1 MIPTPPLHVTGIC
14 KRLCIIKQWSYTNKK
29 FYVLQQKQGL
39 WCFGEM
45 SEEENHYISII
56 YYKLI
61 DIIHINSGCIEEF
74 RQNLTDHVFTI
85 NKRGIKYCRDR
96 EKNNKISSMEISKRF
111 FASFCT
117 PILLHRAK
125 KRKRCYLQKTT
136 SWFSPFYQMRSSI
149 EMANVTLI
157 KTCNRILWFE

>member
-1 MIPTPPLHVTGIC
+1 
-14 KRLCIIKQWSYTNKK
+14 
-29 FYVLQQKQGL
+29 
-39 WCFGEM
+39 M

-117 PILLHRAK
+117 PILLHRARK
-125 KRKRCYLQKTT
+125 KMLFTEDDVSR
-136 SWFSPFYQMRSSI
+136 FSPFHQLRSSI
-149 EMANVTLI
+149 AMANVTWSYFVI
-157 KTCNRILWFE
+157 KFRNIQRKQLCGSVLVSLEDIYYISHLLKAV